1 MKVTLSELKSRY
13 TNLFRVKK
21 GGQKIVFCG
30 LMADGT
36 PIALKLISEANDPR
50 VLQEIALVQK
60 LQLSNVPRILESGM
74 VIDESVGDEMLYIIE
89 EYIEGTSLRDWLA
102 AGNKANLRFGYAL
115 LESLLTIECELEKNY
130 ILHRDI
136 NPNNIMLGSDN
147 TIRLID
153 FGLAKNLMG
162 PSYTLTAAAHG
173 PFTPGYA
180 PNEQFTNKKMLQDV
194 RTDLFQIGVTVYETC
209 AGTNPFVKNGENYL
223 QIMSR
228 TMTDIP
234 PSLKLEGDT
243 NGMFAQLVNILM
255 AKNQS
260 QRPDTAATALRYL
273 HTIKPTLA
281 WED

>member
-1 MKVTLSELKSRY
+1 MTLSELRSRY
-13 TNLFRVKK
+13 TGLTLIKR
-21 GGQKIVFCG
+21 GGQKVVFRG

-36 PIALKLISEANDPR
+36 PIALKIISAANDPR
-50 VLQEIALVQK
+50 VLQEIALVQT
-60 LQLSNVPRILESGM
+60 LSLPNVPRILESGT
-74 VIDESVGDEMLYIIE
+74 VKDESIDDEVLYIVE
-89 EYIEGTSLRDWLA
+89 EYIEGTSLRDWLTS
-102 AGNKANLRFGYAL
+102 GNKANLQLGYVL
-115 LESLLTIECELEKNY
+115 LESLLIIECELEKNS

-136 NPNNIMLGSDN
+136 NPNNIMIGTDN

-209 AGTNPFVKNGENYL
+209 VGTNPFVKKGEDIL

-234 PSLKLEGDT
+234 PSLRLEGDT
-243 NGMFAQLVNILM
+243 NGLFAQLVNMLM

-260 QRPDTAATALRYL
+260 QRPDTAAAALRYL
-273 HTIKPTLA
+273 HAIRPTLV